1 MSDRF
6 DECLPRVLQHEGGF
20 VDHPDDPGGATN
32 QGITLATYQ
41 RHFPNGTVAALKA
54 IGSKQVAEIYRK
66 DYWDKVRAD
75 DLPRGLDYAVFD
87 FAVNSGPGRAA
98 KFLQRLVSVTQ
109 DGAIGPVTLRAVK
122 SYDAETLIRRLC
134 QARLDWLHGLRHFAT
149 FGNGWTRRVNEVE
162 LHAKA
167 DLARPA
173 PKPAPKPKPVP
184 WWVRLINI
192 LKGK

>member
-54 IGSKQVAEIYRK
+54 IGPTQVAEIYRK
-66 DYWDKVRAD
+66 DYWGKVRAD

-98 KFLQRLVSVTQ
+98 KFLQRLVSVTD
-109 DGAIGPVTLRAVK
+109 DGAIGPVTLRAIQ
-122 SYDAETLIRRLC
+122 SYDTEVLIRRLC
-134 QARLDWLHGLRHFAT
+134 QTRLDWLHGLRHFAT

-162 LHAKA
+162 MDAKT

-173 PKPAPKPKPVP
+173 PKPKPKPVP
-184 WWVRLINI
+184 WWFRLVNI